1 MKVDIDHYMIENA
14 STTPLPIVPQSG
26 EGDLFGALVRRKI
39 VDTSPLYNSVSLFN
53 LSIPKLAEDSLPPDI
68 ATIMHTTTPR
78 LFPTTSTSITTTE
91 FEEKQN
97 DRKTESTASLIVQQR
112 QLRADA
118 IRTALTERYQQQQ
131 LQRPYFSTVSRGEF
145 SDVLNGSTFRIGLIQ
160 QPNNHS
166 TIIPHGVSS
175 LISDADFVSLSF
187 QALQGIESFLYK
199 YSDVP
204 LFLLRSSSSSMDQKH
219 ADLMRTKGD
228 FVLMG
233 RSAAAMG
240 NYQQCFGVAFA
251 TRVLLHRAEDAIAR
265 HCQDRGLL
273 ALGAAVGDLLRIYD
287 TSISTL
293 HEQCMR
299 QHILAP
305 ALLWSASAL
314 HRTMLSLLLHI
325 VAPLDLRI
333 ALGQGQGHGQS
344 PITSTTN
351 TSSSSSS
358 SSNSSSNSSSSSN
371 NDDYRR
377 LTTLTQYMNP
387 DHWSSSEGITAGGW
401 EILHD
406 LLMSLDNVRKLA
418 SMIR

>member
-1 MKVDIDHYMIENA
+1 M
-14 STTPLPIVPQSG
+14 
-26 EGDLFGALVRRKI
+26 
-39 VDTSPLYNSVSLFN
+39 
-53 LSIPKLAEDSLPPDI
+53 
-68 ATIMHTTTPR
+68 
-78 LFPTTSTSITTTE
+78 
-91 FEEKQN
+91 
-97 DRKTESTASLIVQQR
+97 
-112 QLRADA
+112 
-118 IRTALTERYQQQQ
+118 
-131 LQRPYFSTVSRGEF
+131 
-145 SDVLNGSTFRIGLIQ
+145 
-160 QPNNHS
+160 
-166 TIIPHGVSS
+166 
-175 LISDADFVSLSF
+175 ISDADFVSLSF

-204 LFLLRSSSSSMDQKH
+204 LFLLRPSSSMDQKH
-219 ADLMRTKGD
+219 ADLMRTRGD

-251 TRVLLHRAEDAIAR
+251 MRVLLHRAEDAIVR

-273 ALGAAVGDLLRIYD
+273 ALGAAVGDLLRIHD

-344 PITSTTN
+344 PITSITN
-351 TSSSSSS
+351 SSSSS
-358 SSNSSSNSSSSSN
+358 SSNNSSSGSSSSSSTIN
-371 NDDYRR
+371 NNNNNNNNNEDYRR

-387 DHWSSSEGITAGGW
+387 DHWCSSEGITAGGW

-406 LLMSLDNVRKLA
+406 LLMSLDNVRKLV